1 MSFDW
6 AAVWAALPDLL
17 QGLRLTLLIALAPAA
32 LLLSRRH
39 EVHAVEDAPSSHQFK
54 PFRLAPHAHGA
65 PTREDGSRAPA
76 RRHPVASQVALSV
89 SSSATVTSRTVAVA
103 PAAVSAA
110 WTCAAMTP
118 ATSSHVGMR
127 RPGWNSGASLSE
139 VP

>member
-1 MSFDW
+1 MARPQVGHDPHTGKPLICAGIVRDEDHRVRR
-6 AAVWAALPDLL
+6 AAECV
-17 QGLRLTLLIALAPAA
+17 G
-32 LLLSRRH
+32 
-39 EVHAVEDAPSSHQFK
+39 HAVEDAPSSHQFK